1 MIEERIED
9 AQQHVA
15 RFWDSGSMQNRKDP
29 KVRHGRQNS
38 QLSDILG
45 SMPKKSSQGTSGSH
59 NRSSSST
66 QDTEQA
72 NIEIDAMRV
81 ELAAEGCQDDAN
93 QLQTGSQ
100 PGLRNPRLRETACAA
115 HGIRQRSVPE
125 THGCV
130 RTSSRDSLATGGA
143 VLRESSQQELAN
155 VTSVYVR

>member
-66 QDTEQA
+66 QTPSRRTLRLTPCELSWQRKVA
-72 NIEIDAMRV
+72 KTMRIS
-81 ELAAEGCQDDAN
+81 CRP
-93 QLQTGSQ
+93 GSQ

-143 VLRESSQQELAN
+143 VLGTA
-155 VTSVYVR
+155 